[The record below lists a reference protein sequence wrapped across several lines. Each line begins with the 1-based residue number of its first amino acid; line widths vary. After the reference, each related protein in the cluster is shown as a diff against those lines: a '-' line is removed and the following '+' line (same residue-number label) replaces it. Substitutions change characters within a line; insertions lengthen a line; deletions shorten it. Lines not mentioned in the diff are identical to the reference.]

1 MRIISRWPTFSLG
14 CRKPLVTMAPS
25 LVPFCSAFILDET
38 SDICF
43 RYVEPF
49 RSYVLAIDGGP
60 RKLRIFP
67 RRKGAAA
74 ILVAILE
81 LPLPATFST

>member
-1 MRIISRWPTFSLG
+1 
-14 CRKPLVTMAPS
+14 MAPS

-67 RRKGAAA
+67 PRKGAAA
-74 ILVAILE
+74 ILVTILE
-81 LPLPATFST
+81 FTFTRYFFTMKMMSMDSLTVKT